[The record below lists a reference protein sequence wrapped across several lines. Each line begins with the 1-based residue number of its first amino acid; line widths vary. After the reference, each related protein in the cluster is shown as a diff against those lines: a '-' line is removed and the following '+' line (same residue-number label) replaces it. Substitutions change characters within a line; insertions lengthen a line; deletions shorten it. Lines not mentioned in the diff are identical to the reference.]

1 MNGHASTL
9 PHKAFTPQALLHH
22 PDAHFDAELLSCSRS
37 RNCGAVSASARAQ
50 SHMIWMCSAGNLRG
64 APLRGGM
71 KQAIDTFCKS
81 GITMHGH
88 GIPIQALFG
97 CHGVARLVTVKHQQ
111 RARAL
116 ASPPITAAFG
126 DVGQLLSLCFSQKKG
141 AWFARHLDTIYV

>member
-1 MNGHASTL
+1 MRVRFHTKPSRRKHSCTTQMLTL
-9 PHKAFTPQALLHH
+9 TLNC
-22 PDAHFDAELLSCSRS
+22 SCSRS

-64 APLRGGM
+64 APLRGSL